1 TRATRAPGTTRSS
14 GSRGRSGTSGGRT
27 SPSRSARATASTAW
41 RASPP
46 ARRRRSRSRRA
57 RRGQPAH
64 RVSPSRSGGGF
75 TEDEVAGPAGGNRL
89 AEADAYTRTL
99 MACQSPLTM
108 YVRKGESR
116 IRPLRYARTEFFP
129 GGPFPHLPKSGKR
142 LAETTTLPLRV
153 KRTRWERYLG

>member
-1 TRATRAPGTTRSS
+1 ASASPARPAT
-14 GSRGRSGTSGGRT
+14 
-27 SPSRSARATASTAW
+27 
-41 RASPP
+41 PP
-46 ARRRRSRSRRA
+46 ARRRRSRPRRA

-64 RVSPSRSGGGF
+64 RVSPSRPGGGF
-75 TEDEVAGPAGGNRL
+75 TEDEVAVPAGGNRL

-108 YVRKGESR
+108 YVRKEESR

-142 LAETTTLPLRV
+142 LAETATRPLRA
-153 KRTRWERYLG
+153 KRPRWERYLG